1 VPERRFLMDTL
12 LEVVMLLVV
21 LAAIYGLVL
30 WARKGETD
38 RSAYV
43 GLYLLYGIPG
53 VLLTVAGL
61 ALTVNRQ
68 DNGWFV
74 LLLGLSLSLPL
85 VRGFRRLV
93 ALVTPMDP
101 ASTVDMMGLG
111 LILALMSYFGWAI
124 TVDTG
129 TDTVTPAVTI
139 PSQVINVLFF
149 ILVAYVA
156 VGTNIYRSTGEA
168 TERLGVRWP
177 TLPDIAVGVAAV
189 IPAFILSML
198 GSLLT
203 LYFQPDLFEDLG
215 DTMQEMSSGTHLVW
229 INVLLFASAGLGEEI
244 LFRGAIQPR
253 FGIVLA
259 AAFWGLVH
267 TQYQFSFVVLGLF
280 LVGILFGLMRKYVS
294 TTSAIIAHAL
304 YNAAVVLLQAYG

>member
-1 VPERRFLMDTL
+1 MDTI

-21 LAAIYGLVL
+21 LAAVYGLML

-38 RSAYV
+38 RSANV

-53 VLLTVAGL
+53 GLLTVAGL

-68 DNGWFV
+68 GNGWFV
-74 LLLGLSLSLPL
+74 LALGLALSLPL
-85 VRGFRRLV
+85 LKPFRKLV
-93 ALVTPMDP
+93 SLVTPMDP
-101 ASTVDMMGLG
+101 DSTIDMMGLG

-124 TVDTG
+124 TLDTDPDDL
-129 TDTVTPAVTI
+129 TSAVTVA
-139 PSQVINVLFF
+139 SQVINVAFF

-156 VGTNIYRSTGEA
+156 VGTNIYRSGSEA
-168 TERLGVRWP
+168 TSRLGIRWP
-177 TLPDIAVGVAAV
+177 TLPDIVVGVAAV
-189 IPAFILSML
+189 IPAFMLSIV

-215 DTMQEMSSGTHLVW
+215 ETMQEMSSGTSVTLVS
-229 INVLLFASAGLGEEI
+229 VLIFASAGLGEEI

-253 FGIVLA
+253 FGIVLTS
-259 AAFWGLVH
+259 AFWALVH

-280 LVGILFGLMRKYVS
+280 LVGLLFGLMRKYVS

-304 YNAAVVLLQAYG
+304 YNAAVVLLQSL

>member
-1 VPERRFLMDTL
+1 MDTL
-12 LEVVMLLVV
+12 LELVMLLVV
-21 LAAIYGLVL
+21 LAAVYGLML
-30 WARKGETD
+30 WAQKGCTD

-68 DNGWFV
+68 GNGWFV
-74 LLLGLSLSLPL
+74 LVLGLALSLPL
-85 VRGFRRLV
+85 LKPFRRLV
-93 ALVTPMDP
+93 SLVTPMDP
-101 ASTVDMMGLG
+101 ASTIDMMGLG
-111 LILALMSYFGWAI
+111 VILSLMAYFGWAI

-129 TDTVTPAVTI
+129 TDQITPAVTI
-139 PSQVINVLFF
+139 ASQLINVLFF
-149 ILVAYVA
+149 VLVAYVA
-156 VGTNIYRSTGEA
+156 VGTNIYRNGHEA
-168 TERLGVRWP
+168 TARLGVRVP

-189 IPAFILSML
+189 LPAFVLSVV

-203 LYFQPDLFEDLG
+203 LYFQPDLFDTLG
-215 DTMQEMSSGTHLVW
+215 DTMEEMSSGTHFVV

-253 FGIVLA
+253 FGIVLT
-259 AAFWGLVH
+259 AAFWALVH
-267 TQYQFSFVVLGLF
+267 TQYQLTFVVLGLF
-280 LVGILFGLMRKYVS
+280 LVGVLFGLMRKYVS

-304 YNAAVVLLQAYG
+304 YNAVVVLLQAYG

>member
-1 VPERRFLMDTL
+1 MDTI

-21 LAAIYGLVL
+21 LAAVYGLML

-38 RSAYV
+38 RSANV

-53 VLLTVAGL
+53 GLLTVAGL

-68 DNGWFV
+68 GNGWFV
-74 LLLGLSLSLPL
+74 LALGLALSLPL
-85 VRGFRRLV
+85 LKPFRKLV
-93 ALVTPMDP
+93 SLVTPMDP
-101 ASTVDMMGLG
+101 DSTIDMMGLG

-124 TVDTG
+124 TLDTDPDDL
-129 TDTVTPAVTI
+129 TSAVTVA
-139 PSQVINVLFF
+139 SQVINVAFF
-149 ILVAYVA
+149 ILVAYVS
-156 VGTNIYRSTGEA
+156 VGTNIYRSGSEA
-168 TERLGVRWP
+168 TSRLGIRWP
-177 TLPDIAVGVAAV
+177 TLPDIVVGVAAV
-189 IPAFILSML
+189 IPAFMLSIV

-215 DTMQEMSSGTHLVW
+215 ETMQEMSSGTSVTLVS
-229 INVLLFASAGLGEEI
+229 VLIFASAGLGEEI

-253 FGIVLA
+253 FGIVLTS
-259 AAFWGLVH
+259 AFWALVH

-280 LVGILFGLMRKYVS
+280 LVGLLFGLMRKYVS

-304 YNAAVVLLQAYG
+304 YNAAVVLLQSL

>member
-1 VPERRFLMDTL
+1 MIDAL
-12 LEVVMLLVV
+12 LEIVMLLVV

-30 WARKGETD
+30 WAKKGATD

-53 VLLTVAGL
+53 LLLTVAGL

-74 LLLGLSLSLPL
+74 LALGVSLSLPL
-85 VRGFRRLV
+85 VKSFRKVV

-101 ASTVDMMGLG
+101 DSTIDMMGLG
-111 LILALMSYFGWAI
+111 MVLALMSYFGWAI
-124 TVDTG
+124 TLDTDPDEL
-129 TDTVTPAVTI
+129 TSAVTVT
-139 PSQVINVLFF
+139 SQIINVAFF

-156 VGTNIYRSTGEA
+156 VGTNIYRSGPEA
-168 TERLGVRWP
+168 TARLGLRWP
-177 TLPDIAVGVAAV
+177 TLPDIVIGVAAV
-189 IPAFILSML
+189 VPAFLLSMV

-203 LYFQPDLFEDLG
+203 LYFQPDLFDDLG
-215 DTMQEMSSGTHLVW
+215 STMEEMASGTDVTLVA
-229 INVLLFASAGLGEEI
+229 VLIFASAGLGEEI

-253 FGIVLA
+253 FGIVLTS
-259 AAFWGLVH
+259 AFWALVH

-280 LVGILFGLMRKYVS
+280 LVGLMFGFMRKYQG

-304 YNAAVVLLQAYG
+304 YNAAVVLLQNL

>member
-1 VPERRFLMDTL
+1 MMDTL

-21 LAAIYGLVL
+21 LGAVYGLML
-30 WARKGETD
+30 WARKAETD

-68 DNGWFV
+68 GNGWFV
-74 LLLGLSLSLPL
+74 LALGLALTLPL
-85 VRGFRRLV
+85 LKPFRRLM
-93 ALVTPMDP
+93 AMLTPMDP
-101 ASTVDMMGLG
+101 DSTIDMMGLG
-111 LILALMSYFGWAI
+111 VILALTSYFGWAI
-124 TVDTG
+124 TLE
-129 TDTVTPAVTI
+129 TDPEDLTSAVTVA
-139 PSQVINVLFF
+139 SQVINVAFF

-156 VGTNIYRSTGEA
+156 VGVSMYRSGREA
-168 TERLGVRWP
+168 TSRLGIRWP

-189 IPAFILSML
+189 IPAFMLSMV

-215 DTMQEMSSGTHLVW
+215 DTMEEMSSGTDVT
-229 INVLLFASAGLGEEI
+229 IVSVLLFASAGLGEEI

-253 FGIVLA
+253 FGIVMTS
-259 AAFWGLVH
+259 AFWALVH

-280 LVGILFGLMRKYVS
+280 LVGLLFGLMRKYVS

-304 YNAAVVLLQAYG
+304 YNAAVVLLQTL

>member
-1 VPERRFLMDTL
+1 MDTI

-21 LAAIYGLVL
+21 LAAVYGLML

-38 RSAYV
+38 RSANV

-53 VLLTVAGL
+53 GLLTVAGL

-68 DNGWFV
+68 GNGWFV
-74 LLLGLSLSLPL
+74 LALGLALSLPL
-85 VRGFRRLV
+85 LKPFRKLV
-93 ALVTPMDP
+93 SLVTPMDP
-101 ASTVDMMGLG
+101 DSTIDMMGLG

-124 TVDTG
+124 TLDTDPDDL
-129 TDTVTPAVTI
+129 TSAVTVA
-139 PSQVINVLFF
+139 SQVINVAFF

-156 VGTNIYRSTGEA
+156 VGTNIYRSGSEA
-168 TERLGVRWP
+168 TSRLGIRWP
-177 TLPDIAVGVAAV
+177 TLPDIVVGVAAV
-189 IPAFILSML
+189 IPAFMLSIV

-215 DTMQEMSSGTHLVW
+215 ETMQEMSSGTSVTLVS
-229 INVLLFASAGLGEEI
+229 VLIFASAGLGEEI

-253 FGIVLA
+253 VGIVLTS
-259 AAFWGLVH
+259 AFWALVH

-280 LVGILFGLMRKYVS
+280 LVGLLFGLMRKYVS

-304 YNAAVVLLQAYG
+304 YNAAVVLLQSL

>member
-1 VPERRFLMDTL
+1 MDTL

-21 LAAIYGLVL
+21 LAAIYGLML
-30 WARKGETD
+30 WARKGATD

-74 LLLGLSLSLPL
+74 LVLGLSLSLPL
-85 VRGFRRLV
+85 VKGFRRLV
-93 ALVTPMDP
+93 SFVTPMDP
-101 ASTVDMMGLG
+101 TSTIDMMGLG

-129 TDTVTPAVTI
+129 TDSVTPAVTI
-139 PSQVINVLFF
+139 ASQVINVLFF

-156 VGTNIYRSTGEA
+156 VGTNIYRTAGEA

-215 DTMQEMSSGTHLVW
+215 DTMQEMSSGTHLVL
-229 INVLLFASAGLGEEI
+229 INVLIFASAGLGEEI

-253 FGIVLA
+253 FGIVLT
-259 AAFWGLVH
+259 AAFWALVH

-304 YNAAVVLLQAYG
+304 YNAAVVLLQSYG